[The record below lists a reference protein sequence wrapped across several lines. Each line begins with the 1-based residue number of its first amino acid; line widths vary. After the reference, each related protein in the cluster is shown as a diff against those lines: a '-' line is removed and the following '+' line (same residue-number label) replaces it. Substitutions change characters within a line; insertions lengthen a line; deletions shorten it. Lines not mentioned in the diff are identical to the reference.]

1 MLGPELLNM
10 TVRPTPIFLEGTASL
25 RIDQP
30 GSRELGLANFQV
42 VKGLVSID
50 RGQLFINLAGVAQP
64 LLAPDFF
71 KRYAGQSLFFRVQL
85 TPDGATILRPVPAP
99 AATPTPPPAPTN
111 ATAPTPVTTQFS
123 GSPASVLQQLMNP
136 ESLRAM
142 PAPLAAA
149 LAGLGLIL
157 SPAMSIEAQIARA
170 RELLGRGGV
179 LQLPSVS
186 EGGAREVALPSL
198 LMRLLG
204 FGTDLATKERA
215 RGLLTEI
222 DNRQDRAV
230 AALRS
235 DVINADILTWLNGA
249 PVELNLQRGPRGNPP
264 GNPPWIINFY
274 TQFAENS
281 DVWLR
286 IEHVPASR
294 VRLDAWLTDPAVFA
308 RARDSRA
315 ELFAEVADFGL
326 QLEHFAVFNQG
337 RDTLKDPLSAPTGT
351 RLGDRLDSSV

>member
-10 TVRPTPIFLEGTASL
+10 AVRPTPIFLEGTASL

-30 GSRELGLANFQV
+30 GPRELGLTNFQI

-50 RGQLFINLAGVAQP
+50 RGQLFINLAGIAQP
-64 LLAPDFF
+64 LLAPDLFR
-71 KRYAGQSLFFRVQL
+71 RYAGQSIFFRVQV
-85 TPDGATILRPVPAP
+85 TPDGATILRPVPP
-99 AATPTPPPAPTN
+99 ASATPTPPTTAAATPA
-111 ATAPTPVTTQFS
+111 TTQLS
-123 GSPASVLQQLMNP
+123 GTPASLLQQLMNP
-136 ESLRAM
+136 DSIRAM
-142 PAPLAAA
+142 PASLAAA
-149 LAGLGLIL
+149 FAGMGLIL

-170 RELLGRGGV
+170 RELLVRGGV
-179 LQLPSVS
+179 LQLPPVGESA
-186 EGGAREVALPSL
+186 ARDAALPSL

-204 FGTDLATKERA
+204 FGTDQATKERA

-222 DNRQDRAV
+222 DNRQDRLV

-235 DVINADILTWLNGA
+235 DVINADILAWLNGA

-264 GNPPWIINFY
+264 GSPTWIINFY

-286 IEHVPASR
+286 VEHSPANS
-294 VRLDAWLTDPAVFA
+294 VSLDAWLTDPTVFA

-326 QLEHFAVFNQG
+326 QLERFAVFNQA
-337 RDTLKDPLSAPTGT
+337 RDTLTEPLSTPPVSG
-351 RLGDRLDSSV
+351 LGDRLDSSV

>member
-30 GSRELGLANFQV
+30 GPRELGLSNFQI

-50 RGQLFINLAGVAQP
+50 RGQLYINLAGVAQP
-64 LLAPDFF
+64 LLAPDLFR
-71 KRYAGQSLFFRVQL
+71 RYAGQSIFFRVQL
-85 TPDGATILRPVPAP
+85 TPDGATILRPVPAA
-99 AATPTPPPAPTN
+99 AATPAPPTTAAATPA
-111 ATAPTPVTTQFS
+111 TTQLS
-123 GSPASVLQQLMNP
+123 GTPATILQQLMNP
-136 ESLRAM
+136 DSIRAM
-142 PAPLAAA
+142 PPSLAAA
-149 LAGLGLIL
+149 FAGMGLIL

-170 RELLGRGGV
+170 RELLVRGGV
-179 LQLPSVS
+179 LQLPAVES
-186 EGGAREVALPSL
+186 GAREAALPSL

-204 FGTDLATKERA
+204 FGTDQATKERA
-215 RGLLTEI
+215 TGLLAEI

-235 DVINADILTWLNGA
+235 DVINADILAWLNGA

-264 GNPPWIINFY
+264 GSPKWIINFY

-286 IEHVPASR
+286 VEHAPANRMSI
-294 VRLDAWLTDPAVFA
+294 DAWFTDSTVFT

-315 ELFAEVADFGL
+315 ELFAEVAEFGL
-326 QLEHFAVFNQG
+326 QLEHFAVFNQA
-337 RDTLKDPLSAPTGT
+337 RDNLTEPLSATPVS

>member
-30 GSRELGLANFQV
+30 GPRELGLANFQI

-50 RGQLFINLAGVAQP
+50 RGQLYINLAGVAQP

-71 KRYAGQSLFFRVQL
+71 RRYAGQSIFFRVQL
-85 TPDGATILRPVPAP
+85 TPDGATILRPVPAA
-99 AATPTPPPAPTN
+99 AATPAPPTTAA
-111 ATAPTPVTTQFS
+111 ATLATTQLS
-123 GSPASVLQQLMNP
+123 GTPATILKQLMNP
-136 ESLRAM
+136 DSIRAM
-142 PAPLAAA
+142 PPSLAAA
-149 LAGLGLIL
+149 FAGMGLIL

-170 RELLGRGGV
+170 RELLIRGGV
-179 LQLPSVS
+179 LQLPPV
-186 EGGAREVALPSL
+186 EGSAREAALPSL

-204 FGTDLATKERA
+204 FGTDQATKERA

-222 DNRQDRAV
+222 DNRQDRAA

-235 DVINADILTWLNGA
+235 DVINADILAWLNGA

-264 GNPPWIINFY
+264 GSPTWIINFY

-286 IEHVPASR
+286 VEHAPANR
-294 VRLDAWLTDPAVFA
+294 VSIDAWFTDPTVFT

-315 ELFAEVADFGL
+315 ELFAEVAEFGL
-326 QLEHFAVFNQG
+326 QLEHFAVFNQA
-337 RDTLKDPLSAPTGT
+337 RDTVTEPLSAPPVS

>member
-30 GSRELGLANFQV
+30 GPRELGLANFQV

-64 LLAPDFF
+64 LLAPDFL

-99 AATPTPPPAPTN
+99 AATPTPPTN
-111 ATAPTPVTTQFS
+111 AAASTPVMTQLS
-123 GSPASVLQQLMNP
+123 GTPASVLQQLMNP

-142 PAPLAAA
+142 PAPVAAA
-149 LAGLGLIL
+149 LTGLGLIL

-186 EGGAREVALPSL
+186 EGAAREVALPSL

-222 DNRQDRAV
+222 DTRQDRAV
-230 AALRS
+230 TALRS

-326 QLEHFAVFNQG
+326 QLEHLAVFNQA
-337 RDTLKDPLSAPTGT
+337 RDTVKDSLSALSAT

>member
-30 GSRELGLANFQV
+30 GPRELGLSNFQI

-50 RGQLFINLAGVAQP
+50 RGQLYINLAGVAQP
-64 LLAPDFF
+64 LLAPDLFR
-71 KRYAGQSLFFRVQL
+71 RYAGQSIFFRVQL
-85 TPDGATILRPVPAP
+85 TPDGATILRPVPAA
-99 AATPTPPPAPTN
+99 AATPAPPTTAA
-111 ATAPTPVTTQFS
+111 ATLATTQLS
-123 GSPASVLQQLMNP
+123 GTPATILQQLMNP
-136 ESLRAM
+136 DSIRAM
-142 PAPLAAA
+142 PPSLAAA
-149 LAGLGLIL
+149 FAGMGLIL

-170 RELLGRGGV
+170 RELLVRGGV
-179 LQLPSVS
+179 LQLPPVES
-186 EGGAREVALPSL
+186 GAREAALPSL

-204 FGTDLATKERA
+204 FGTDQAIKERA

-222 DNRQDRAV
+222 DNRQDRAA

-235 DVINADILTWLNGA
+235 DVINADILAWLNGA

-264 GNPPWIINFY
+264 GNPAWIINFY

-286 IEHVPASR
+286 VEHAPSNGVSI
-294 VRLDAWLTDPAVFA
+294 DAWFTDPTVFT

-315 ELFAEVADFGL
+315 ELFAEVAEFGL
-326 QLEHFAVFNQG
+326 QLEHFAVFNHA
-337 RDTLKDPLSAPTGT
+337 RDTVMEPLSAPPVS

>member
-10 TVRPTPIFLEGTASL
+10 AVRPTPIFLEGTASL

-30 GSRELGLANFQV
+30 GPRELGLANFQI

-64 LLAPDFF
+64 LLAPDLFR
-71 KRYAGQSLFFRVQL
+71 RYAGQSIFFRVQL
-85 TPDGATILRPVPAP
+85 TPDGATILRPVPAA
-99 AATPTPPPAPTN
+99 AATPNQPT
-111 ATAPTPVTTQFS
+111 TAAATPVTTQLS
-123 GSPASVLQQLMNP
+123 GTPASVLQQLMNP
-136 ESLRAM
+136 DSIRAM
-142 PAPLAAA
+142 PASLAAA
-149 LAGLGLIL
+149 FAGMGLIL

-170 RELLGRGGV
+170 RELLVRGGV
-179 LQLPSVS
+179 LQLPAVES
-186 EGGAREVALPSL
+186 GAREAALPSL

-204 FGTDLATKERA
+204 FGTDQATKERA
-215 RGLLTEI
+215 RGLLAEI

-235 DVINADILTWLNGA
+235 DVINADILAWLNGA

-264 GNPPWIINFY
+264 GSPKWIINFY

-286 IEHVPASR
+286 VEHAPANRMSI
-294 VRLDAWLTDPAVFA
+294 DAWFTDSTVFT

-315 ELFAEVADFGL
+315 ELFAEVAEFGL
-326 QLEHFAVFNQG
+326 QLERFAVFNQA
-337 RDTLKDPLSAPTGT
+337 RDNLTEPLSATPVS

>member
-30 GSRELGLANFQV
+30 GPRELGLSNFQV

-64 LLAPDFF
+64 LLAPDFL
-71 KRYAGQSLFFRVQL
+71 KRYAGQSLFFRVQ
-85 TPDGATILRPVPAP
+85 P
-99 AATPTPPPAPTN
+99 TPTPPPAQTN
-111 ATAPTPVTTQFS
+111 AAAPTPVTTQLS
-123 GSPASVLQQLMNP
+123 GTPASVLQQLMNP
-136 ESLRAM
+136 ESMRAM
-142 PAPLAAA
+142 PTPVAAA

-204 FGTDLATKERA
+204 FGTDPATKERA

-230 AALRS
+230 TALRS

-286 IEHVPASR
+286 IEHAPASR
-294 VRLDAWLTDPAVFA
+294 VRLDAWLTDPIVFA

-326 QLEHFAVFNQG
+326 QLEHFAVFNQA
-337 RDTLKDPLSAPTGT
+337 RDTFKDPLSAPTAA

>member
-30 GSRELGLANFQV
+30 GPRELGLSNFQI

-64 LLAPDFF
+64 LLAPDLFR
-71 KRYAGQSLFFRVQL
+71 RYADQSIFFRVQL
-85 TPDGATILRPVPAP
+85 TPDGATILRPVPAA
-99 AATPTPPPAPTN
+99 AATPAPPTT
-111 ATAPTPVTTQFS
+111 ATATLATTQLS
-123 GSPASVLQQLMNP
+123 GTPATILQQLMNP
-136 ESLRAM
+136 DSIRAM
-142 PAPLAAA
+142 PPSLAAA
-149 LAGLGLIL
+149 FAGMGLIL

-170 RELLGRGGV
+170 RELLVRGGV
-179 LQLPSVS
+179 LQLPAVES
-186 EGGAREVALPSL
+186 GAREAALPSL

-204 FGTDLATKERA
+204 FGTDQATKERA
-215 RGLLTEI
+215 RGLLAEI
-222 DNRQDRAV
+222 DNRQDRAA

-235 DVINADILTWLNGA
+235 DVINADILAWLNGA

-264 GNPPWIINFY
+264 GSPKWIINFY

-286 IEHVPASR
+286 VEHAPANRMSI
-294 VRLDAWLTDPAVFA
+294 DAWFTDSTVFT

-315 ELFAEVADFGL
+315 ELFAEVAEFGL
-326 QLEHFAVFNQG
+326 QLEHFAVFNQA
-337 RDTLKDPLSAPTGT
+337 RDNLTEPLSATSVS

>member
-30 GSRELGLANFQV
+30 GPRELGLANFQI

-71 KRYAGQSLFFRVQL
+71 KRYAGQSIFFRVQL
-85 TPDGATILRPVPAP
+85 TPDGATILRPVPAA
-99 AATPTPPPAPTN
+99 AATPAPPTTAA
-111 ATAPTPVTTQFS
+111 ATLATTQLS
-123 GSPASVLQQLMNP
+123 GTPASVLQQLMNP
-136 ESLRAM
+136 DSIRAM
-142 PAPLAAA
+142 PASLAAA
-149 LAGLGLIL
+149 FAGMGLIL

-170 RELLGRGGV
+170 RELLIRGGV
-179 LQLPSVS
+179 LQLPPV
-186 EGGAREVALPSL
+186 EGGAREAALPSL

-204 FGTDLATKERA
+204 FGTDQATKERA

-222 DNRQDRAV
+222 DNRQDRAA

-235 DVINADILTWLNGA
+235 DVINADILAWLNGA

-264 GNPPWIINFY
+264 GSPKWIINFY

-286 IEHVPASR
+286 VEHAPANR
-294 VRLDAWLTDPAVFA
+294 VSIDAWLTDPTVFT

-315 ELFAEVADFGL
+315 ELFAEVAEFGL
-326 QLEHFAVFNQG
+326 QLEHFAVFNQA
-337 RDTLKDPLSAPTGT
+337 RDTVTEPLSAPTVS

>member
-10 TVRPTPIFLEGTASL
+10 AVRPTPIFLEGTASL

-30 GSRELGLANFQV
+30 GPRELGLANFQI

-64 LLAPDFF
+64 LLAPDLFR
-71 KRYAGQSLFFRVQL
+71 RYAGQSIFFRVQL
-85 TPDGATILRPVPAP
+85 TPDGATILRPVPAA
-99 AATPTPPPAPTN
+99 AATPAPPTTAA
-111 ATAPTPVTTQFS
+111 ATLATTQLS
-123 GSPASVLQQLMNP
+123 GTPATILKQLMNP
-136 ESLRAM
+136 DSIRAM
-142 PAPLAAA
+142 PPSLAAA
-149 LAGLGLIL
+149 FAGMGLIL

-170 RELLGRGGV
+170 RELLVRGGV
-179 LQLPSVS
+179 LQLPPV
-186 EGGAREVALPSL
+186 EGGAREAALPSL

-204 FGTDLATKERA
+204 FGKDQATNERA

-222 DNRQDRAV
+222 DTRQDRAA

-235 DVINADILTWLNGA
+235 DVINADILAWLNGA

-264 GNPPWIINFY
+264 GSPKWIINFY

-286 IEHVPASR
+286 VEHAPANRMSI
-294 VRLDAWLTDPAVFA
+294 DAWFTDSTVFT

-315 ELFAEVADFGL
+315 ELFAEVAEFGL
-326 QLEHFAVFNQG
+326 QLEHFAVFNQA
-337 RDTLKDPLSAPTGT
+337 RDNLTEPLSATPVS

>member
-30 GSRELGLANFQV
+30 GSRELGLANFQI

-50 RGQLFINLAGVAQP
+50 RGQLFINLAGVSQP

-71 KRYAGQSLFFRVQL
+71 KRYAGQSIFFRVQV
-85 TPDGATILRPVPAP
+85 TPDGATILRPVPAT
-99 AATPTPPPAPTN
+99 AATPTPPPASTTAA
-111 ATAPTPVTTQFS
+111 ATSVTTQLS
-123 GSPASVLQQLMNP
+123 GTPASVLQQLMSP
-136 ESLRAM
+136 ESIRAM
-142 PAPLAAA
+142 PAPLAAS
-149 LAGLGLIL
+149 LAGMGLIL
-157 SPAMSIEAQIARA
+157 SPAMAIEAQIARA

-179 LQLPSVS
+179 LQLPTVS
-186 EGGAREVALPSL
+186 EGVAREVALPSL

-204 FGTDLATKERA
+204 FGTDQATKERA

-222 DNRQDRAV
+222 DNRQDRAM
-230 AALRS
+230 AGLRS
-235 DVINADILTWLNGA
+235 DVINADILAWLNGA
-249 PVELNLQRGPRGNPP
+249 PVELNLQRGPRGKPP
-264 GNPPWIINFY
+264 GNPAWIINFY

-286 IEHVPASR
+286 VEHAPASR
-294 VRLDAWLTDPAVFA
+294 VYLDAWLTDPIVFA

-326 QLEHFAVFNQG
+326 QLEHFAVFNQA
-337 RDTLKDPLSAPTGT
+337 RDTLTDPDDALLVS

>member
-30 GSRELGLANFQV
+30 GPRELGLSNFQI

-64 LLAPDFF
+64 LLAPDLFR
-71 KRYAGQSLFFRVQL
+71 RYAGQSIFFRVQL
-85 TPDGATILRPVPAP
+85 TPDGATILRPVPAA
-99 AATPTPPPAPTN
+99 AATPAPPTTAA
-111 ATAPTPVTTQFS
+111 ATLATTQLS
-123 GSPASVLQQLMNP
+123 GTPATILKQLMNP
-136 ESLRAM
+136 DSIRAM
-142 PAPLAAA
+142 PPSLAAA
-149 LAGLGLIL
+149 FAGMGLIL

-170 RELLGRGGV
+170 RELLVRGGV
-179 LQLPSVS
+179 LQLPAVES
-186 EGGAREVALPSL
+186 GAREAALPSL

-204 FGTDLATKERA
+204 FGTDQATKERA
-215 RGLLTEI
+215 RGLLAEI
-222 DNRQDRAV
+222 DNRQDRAA

-235 DVINADILTWLNGA
+235 DVINADILAWLNGA

-264 GNPPWIINFY
+264 GSPKWIINFY

-286 IEHVPASR
+286 VEHAPANRMSI
-294 VRLDAWLTDPAVFA
+294 DAWFTDSTVFT

-315 ELFAEVADFGL
+315 ELFAEVAEFGL
-326 QLEHFAVFNQG
+326 QLEHFAVFNQA
-337 RDTLKDPLSAPTGT
+337 RDNLTEPLSATSVS

>member
-30 GSRELGLANFQV
+30 GPRELGLANFQI

-71 KRYAGQSLFFRVQL
+71 RRYAGQSIFFRVQL
-85 TPDGATILRPVPAP
+85 TPDGATVLRPVPAA
-99 AATPTPPPAPTN
+99 AATPTPPTT
-111 ATAPTPVTTQFS
+111 ATATPATTQFS
-123 GSPASVLQQLMNP
+123 GTPASVLQQLMNP
-136 ESLRAM
+136 DSIRAM
-142 PAPLAAA
+142 PASLAAA
-149 LAGLGLIL
+149 FAGIGLIL

-170 RELLGRGGV
+170 RELLVRGGV
-179 LQLPSVS
+179 LQLPPLS
-186 EGGAREVALPSL
+186 EGGAREAALPSL

-204 FGTDLATKERA
+204 FGTDQATKERA

-222 DNRQDRAV
+222 DNRQDRLV

-235 DVINADILTWLNGA
+235 DVINADILAWLNGA

-264 GNPPWIINFY
+264 GSPTWIINFY

-286 IEHVPASR
+286 VEHAPANR
-294 VRLDAWLTDPAVFA
+294 VTLDAWLTDPTVFA

-326 QLEHFAVFNQG
+326 QLEHFAVFNQA
-337 RDTLKDPLSAPTGT
+337 RDTLREPLSVSPVSG
-351 RLGDRLDSSV
+351 LGDRLDSSV

>member
-30 GSRELGLANFQV
+30 GPRELGLANFQI

-71 KRYAGQSLFFRVQL
+71 KRYAGQSIFFRVQV
-85 TPDGATILRPVPAP
+85 TPDGATILRPVPAT
-99 AATPTPPPAPTN
+99 AATPTPPPASTTAA
-111 ATAPTPVTTQFS
+111 ATSVTTQLS
-123 GSPASVLQQLMNP
+123 GTPASVLQQLMSP
-136 ESLRAM
+136 ESIRAM
-142 PAPLAAA
+142 PAPLAAS
-149 LAGLGLIL
+149 LAGMGLIL
-157 SPAMSIEAQIARA
+157 SPAMAIEAQIARA

-179 LQLPSVS
+179 LQLPTVS

-204 FGTDLATKERA
+204 FGTDQATKERA

-222 DNRQDRAV
+222 DNRQDRAM
-230 AALRS
+230 AGLRS
-235 DVINADILTWLNGA
+235 DVINADILAWLNGA

-264 GNPPWIINFY
+264 GNPAWIINFY

-286 IEHVPASR
+286 VEHAPASR
-294 VRLDAWLTDPAVFA
+294 VYLDAWLTDPIVFA

-326 QLEHFAVFNQG
+326 QLEHFAVFNQA
-337 RDTLKDPLSAPTGT
+337 RDTLTDPDDALLVS

>member
-30 GSRELGLANFQV
+30 GPRELGLANFQI

-64 LLAPDFF
+64 LLAPDLFR
-71 KRYAGQSLFFRVQL
+71 RYAGQSIFFRVQL
-85 TPDGATILRPVPAP
+85 TPDGATILRPVPAA
-99 AATPTPPPAPTN
+99 AATPAPPTT
-111 ATAPTPVTTQFS
+111 ATVSLASTQLS
-123 GSPASVLQQLMNP
+123 GTPASVLQQLMSP
-136 ESLRAM
+136 DSIRAM
-142 PAPLAAA
+142 PGSLAAA
-149 LAGLGLIL
+149 FAGMGLIL

-170 RELLGRGGV
+170 RELLIRGGV
-179 LQLPSVS
+179 LQLPPV
-186 EGGAREVALPSL
+186 EGGAREAALPSL

-204 FGTDLATKERA
+204 FGTDQATKERA

-222 DNRQDRAV
+222 DNRQDRAA

-235 DVINADILTWLNGA
+235 DVINADILAWLNGA
-249 PVELNLQRGPRGNPP
+249 PIELNLQRGPRGNPP
-264 GNPPWIINFY
+264 GSPTWIINFY

-286 IEHVPASR
+286 VEHVPANR
-294 VRLDAWLTDPAVFA
+294 VSIDAWFTDPTVFT

-315 ELFAEVADFGL
+315 ELFAEVAEFGL
-326 QLEHFAVFNQG
+326 QLEHFAVFNQA
-337 RDTLKDPLSAPTGT
+337 RDTLTEPLSATPAS

>member
-30 GSRELGLANFQV
+30 GPRELGLANFQI

-64 LLAPDFF
+64 LLVPDFF
-71 KRYAGQSLFFRVQL
+71 KRYAGQSILFRVQV
-85 TPDGATILRPVPAP
+85 TPDGATVLRPVPAT
-99 AATPTPPPAPTN
+99 AATPNPPPAPTTAA
-111 ATAPTPVTTQFS
+111 ATSVTTQLS
-123 GSPASVLQQLMNP
+123 GTPASVLQQLMSP
-136 ESLRAM
+136 ESIRAM

-149 LAGLGLIL
+149 LAGMGLIL
-157 SPAMSIEAQIARA
+157 SPAMAIEAQIARA

-179 LQLPSVS
+179 LQLPTVS

-204 FGTDLATKERA
+204 FGTDQATKERA

-222 DNRQDRAV
+222 DNRQDRAM
-230 AALRS
+230 AGLRS
-235 DVINADILTWLNGA
+235 DVINADILAWLNGA
-249 PVELNLQRGPRGNPP
+249 PVELNLQRGPRGKPP
-264 GNPPWIINFY
+264 GNPAWIINFY
-274 TQFAENS
+274 TQFADNS

-286 IEHVPASR
+286 VEHAPASR
-294 VRLDAWLTDPAVFA
+294 VYLDAWLTDPIVFA

-326 QLEHFAVFNQG
+326 QLEHFAVFNQA
-337 RDTLKDPLSAPTGT
+337 RDTLTDPDDALLVS

>member
-10 TVRPTPIFLEGTASL
+10 AVRPTPIFLEGTASL

-30 GSRELGLANFQV
+30 GPRELGLANFQI

-64 LLAPDFF
+64 LLAPDLFR
-71 KRYAGQSLFFRVQL
+71 RYAGQSIFFRVQL
-85 TPDGATILRPVPAP
+85 TPDGATILRPVPAA
-99 AATPTPPPAPTN
+99 AATPAPPTTA
-111 ATAPTPVTTQFS
+111 ATTLATTQLS
-123 GSPASVLQQLMNP
+123 GTPATILKQLMNP
-136 ESLRAM
+136 DSIRAM
-142 PAPLAAA
+142 PPSLAAA
-149 LAGLGLIL
+149 FAGMGLIL

-170 RELLGRGGV
+170 RELLVRAGV
-179 LQLPSVS
+179 LQLPAVES
-186 EGGAREVALPSL
+186 GAREAALPSL

-204 FGTDLATKERA
+204 FGTDQATKERA

-222 DNRQDRAV
+222 DNRQDRAA

-235 DVINADILTWLNGA
+235 DVINADILAWLNGA

-264 GNPPWIINFY
+264 GSPKWIINFY

-286 IEHVPASR
+286 VEHAPANRMSI
-294 VRLDAWLTDPAVFA
+294 DAWFTDSTVFT

-315 ELFAEVADFGL
+315 ELFAEVAEFGL
-326 QLEHFAVFNQG
+326 QLEHFAVFNQA
-337 RDTLKDPLSAPTGT
+337 RDNLTEPLSATPVS

>member
-30 GSRELGLANFQV
+30 GPRELGLSNFQI

-50 RGQLFINLAGVAQP
+50 RGQLYINLAGVAQP
-64 LLAPDFF
+64 LLAPDLFR
-71 KRYAGQSLFFRVQL
+71 RYAGQSIFFRVQL
-85 TPDGATILRPVPAP
+85 TPDGATILRPVPAA
-99 AATPTPPPAPTN
+99 AATPAPPTTAAATPA
-111 ATAPTPVTTQFS
+111 TTQLS
-123 GSPASVLQQLMNP
+123 GTPATILQQLMNP
-136 ESLRAM
+136 DSIRAM
-142 PAPLAAA
+142 PPSLAAA
-149 LAGLGLIL
+149 FAGMGLIL

-170 RELLGRGGV
+170 RELLVRGGV
-179 LQLPSVS
+179 LQLPAVES
-186 EGGAREVALPSL
+186 GAREAALPSL

-204 FGTDLATKERA
+204 FGTDQATKERA
-215 RGLLTEI
+215 RGLLAEI

-235 DVINADILTWLNGA
+235 DVINADILAWLNGA

-264 GNPPWIINFY
+264 GSPKWIINFY

-286 IEHVPASR
+286 VEHAPANRMSI
-294 VRLDAWLTDPAVFA
+294 DAWFTDSTVFT

-315 ELFAEVADFGL
+315 ELFAEVAEFGL
-326 QLEHFAVFNQG
+326 QLEHFAVFNQA
-337 RDTLKDPLSAPTGT
+337 RDNLTEPLSATPVS

>member
-1 MLGPELLNM
+1 MFGPELLNM

-30 GSRELGLANFQV
+30 GPRELGLANFQI

-64 LLAPDFF
+64 LLAPDLFR
-71 KRYAGQSLFFRVQL
+71 RYAGQSIFFRVQL
-85 TPDGATILRPVPAP
+85 TPDGATILRPVPTAAAAP
-99 AATPTPPPAPTN
+99 APPTT
-111 ATAPTPVTTQFS
+111 ATASLASTQLS
-123 GSPASVLQQLMNP
+123 GTPASVLQQLM
-136 ESLRAM
+136 SADSIRAM
-142 PAPLAAA
+142 PGSLAAA
-149 LAGLGLIL
+149 FAGMGLIL

-170 RELLGRGGV
+170 RELLIRGGV
-179 LQLPSVS
+179 LQLPPV
-186 EGGAREVALPSL
+186 EGGAREAALPSL

-204 FGTDLATKERA
+204 FGTDQATRERA

-222 DNRQDRAV
+222 DNRQDRAA

-235 DVINADILTWLNGA
+235 DVINADILAWLNGA

-264 GNPPWIINFY
+264 GSPMWIINFY

-286 IEHVPASR
+286 VEHAPANRMSI
-294 VRLDAWLTDPAVFA
+294 DAWFTDSTVFTL
-308 RARDSRA
+308 ARDSRA
-315 ELFAEVADFGL
+315 ELFAEVAEFGL
-326 QLEHFAVFNQG
+326 QLEHFAVFNQA
-337 RDTLKDPLSAPTGT
+337 RDTLTEPLSATPVS

>member
-30 GSRELGLANFQV
+30 GPRELGLANFQI

-64 LLAPDFF
+64 LLAPDLFR
-71 KRYAGQSLFFRVQL
+71 RYAGQSIFFRVQL
-85 TPDGATILRPVPAP
+85 TPDGATILRPVPAA
-99 AATPTPPPAPTN
+99 AATPAPPTTAA
-111 ATAPTPVTTQFS
+111 ATLATTQLS
-123 GSPASVLQQLMNP
+123 GTPATILKQLMNP
-136 ESLRAM
+136 DSIRAM
-142 PAPLAAA
+142 PPSLAAA
-149 LAGLGLIL
+149 FAGMGLIL

-170 RELLGRGGV
+170 RELLIRGGV
-179 LQLPSVS
+179 LQLPPV
-186 EGGAREVALPSL
+186 EGGARDAALPSL

-204 FGTDLATKERA
+204 FGTDQATKERA

-222 DNRQDRAV
+222 DNRQDRAA

-235 DVINADILTWLNGA
+235 DVINADILAWLNGA

-264 GNPPWIINFY
+264 GSPKWIINFY
-274 TQFAENS
+274 TQFAEKS

-286 IEHVPASR
+286 VEHAPANRMSI
-294 VRLDAWLTDPAVFA
+294 DAWFTDSTVFT

-315 ELFAEVADFGL
+315 ELFAEVAEFGL
-326 QLEHFAVFNQG
+326 QLEHFAVFNQA
-337 RDTLKDPLSAPTGT
+337 RDNLTEPLSATPVS